1 MILREYVQTVL
12 RKPVINEALAAHIL
26 NFYEDLDMSLGE
38 LYEVVDAI
46 RDGSLDEVTEKMD
59 GQNVT
64 FTIFN
69 DQLQLYSKGASWKR
83 ILKGGLTR
91 DTINSQY
98 ADRPTVREAF
108 LEALDAIQAVISADP
123 ANAARLFQQGQVVI
137 ESSIQMPG
145 NPNTIVYDD
154 PSIQF
159 IQAVALGPD
168 VDQVDQAAYREFI
181 SAAQRVSKQ
190 GHKVDMGL
198 VPYLKLQKSL
208 ENDDALADKIKS
220 QLDALL
226 AKTSMQ
232 KSNTIGDMAVH
243 LVRQQLEFLGT
254 VPPELMDK
262 AAQRIGSGVKSVLT
276 KQEYVALA
284 SPQAWEDFQALDKRR
299 NDIVAEAL
307 IPLEQ
312 IIQLMGVYA
321 FRNLEFAIAAN
332 SHESGEDLRQWVST
346 VKGAF
351 SQGNV
356 IADPKTTERIRIALD
371 RIGDQEAYFEKAVE
385 GIVFKWKG
393 KTRKLTGLF
402 TPINKLRGFF
412 AYGANPAQVRQ
423 NEGRVIREGGN
434 AFKGPNGELLTTS
447 IDRSRVKSTLDHF
460 AKHILEPSGVQ
471 EYSMIGS
478 TGKKA
483 RSGDLDIAIPM
494 PAHVDV
500 KEFKKKLLANIQS
513 IMGKEDAKAVGSN
526 LAVAYPIIGSPNTQ
540 VQIDLMLT
548 RDLPGT
554 TWLMTGHGEEKVK
567 GVYRNMLL
575 SYLAKKM
582 GEEMSTPDETV
593 KATLSFPGELQ
604 IKKNNTVAME
614 RTSDPSMILSV
625 LGLDVTPDQ
634 VRGFEELV
642 DVVRQSPRYK
652 KHLSGF
658 MDYIGHLVRSDPE
671 NAQKAADYLQG
682 TNEAVL
688 RAYIRLALRG

>member
-12 RKPVINEALAAHIL
+12 RKPLMNEALAAHIL

-69 DQLQLYSKGASWKR
+69 EQLQLYSKGASWKR

-91 DTINSQY
+91 ETINSQY

-123 ANAARLFQQGQVVI
+123 ENAARLFQQGQVVV

-145 NPNTIVYDD
+145 NPNTIIYDD

-168 VDQVDQAAYREFI
+168 VEEVDQAAYREFI

-208 ENDDALADKIKS
+208 ENDDALADKIKG

-226 AKTSMQ
+226 SKTSMK

-243 LVRQQLEFLGT
+243 LVRQQLDFLGT

-262 AAQRIGSGVKSVLT
+262 AAQRIGTGVKSVLT
-276 KQEYVALA
+276 KKEYVSLS
-284 SPQAWEDFQALDKRR
+284 SPQAWADFQALDKRR

-307 IPLEQ
+307 VPLEQ

-346 VKGAF
+346 VKAAF

-356 IADPKTTERIRIALD
+356 IADPKTTDRIRIALQ
-371 RIGDQEAYFEKAVE
+371 RIGDQEPYFEKAVE

-423 NEGRVIREGGN
+423 AEGVALREGGN

-447 IDRSRVKSTLDHF
+447 IERERVKSTLDHF
-460 AKHILEPSGVQ
+460 AKHVLEPAGVQ
-471 EYSMIGS
+471 EYTMIGS

-483 RSGDLDIAIPM
+483 RSGDLDIAVPV
-494 PAHVDV
+494 PAHIDN
-500 KEFKKKLLANIQS
+500 KAFKKKLLGNIQS
-513 IMGKEDAKAVGSN
+513 ILSKAEAKAVGSN
-526 LAVAYPIIGSPNTQ
+526 LAVAYPIIGSPNMM
-540 VQIDLMLT
+540 VQIDLMLA

-575 SYLAKKM
+575 AYLAKMM
-582 GEEMSTPDETV
+582 GEEMSTPEETV
-593 KATLSFPGELQ
+593 KATLSFPGGLM
-604 IKKNNTVAME
+604 IKKNGVVAME

-642 DVVRQSPRYK
+642 DVVRKSPRYK
-652 KHLSGF
+652 KYLGGF
-658 MDYIGHLVRSDPE
+658 MDYIGHLVRSDPD
-671 NAQKAADYLQG
+671 NAKRAGDYIQG

-688 RAYIRLALRG
+688 RAFIRQSLRG